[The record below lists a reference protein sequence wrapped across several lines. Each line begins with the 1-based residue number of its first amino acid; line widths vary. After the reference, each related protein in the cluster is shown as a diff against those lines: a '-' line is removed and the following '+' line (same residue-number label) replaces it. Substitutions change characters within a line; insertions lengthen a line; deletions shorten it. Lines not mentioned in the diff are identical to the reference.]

1 MKDLKNYIDDI
12 DNLNSFLLNQDQKKL
27 IKEILVN
34 TNNSNKENLDN
45 VFQLLIQRV
54 KTGFVFD
61 VAPSV
66 DTKQIAILKKQEKLS
81 FTNDLLNTNKNTLI
95 IGENYDA
102 LKNLLVIERQKEQ
115 IGGGDYNYDLIY
127 IDPPYNTDSA
137 KDDGNNLSEKDD
149 VAASKFI
156 YRDKFS
162 RTGWLNMMNERLKMA
177 RQLLKEDGVIFVSID
192 DNEQAYLKVL
202 MDEIFGEENFVCNF
216 VWRKKNTGGGSD
228 KSNIDNETE
237 FIVCYSKNKE
247 KSNWNSQKIDIENFT
262 LEDEFV
268 KTRGKY
274 YLTDLD
280 RVSSKSSFQYIESLD
295 YEIMAPD
302 GTMFKNYRNILKP
315 RSYCY
320 TLGKE
325 LFEFYNSNRFIEI
338 QQKTYKDGTKYW
350 KAYRK
355 VYEKV
360 IVDRNKPYK
369 IISRERG
376 NNFSNL
382 INEGNISTSTG
393 KRVLISILNNKD
405 FSFPKPIELIKYLIN
420 THPNPDARVL
430 DFFAG
435 SGTTGHAVLDLNRE
449 DGGNRN
455 FTLVTNNENNIG
467 IDVCYERLYRINN
480 GKGSKGETDFDWIKK
495 NEPYNQNLDV
505 FEIKYYDTDVLANNN
520 EIIKQDFKNML
531 NDFDLSNA
539 NKINEQE
546 ILLNL
551 TALKPIERKDSNE
564 SN

>member
-66 DTKQIAILKKQEKLS
+66 DTKQIAILKKQEKLL

-115 IGGGDYNYDLIY
+115 IGGGGDYNYDLIY

-216 VWRKKNTGGGSD
+216 VWQKKNEGSAED
-228 KSNIDNETE
+228 AKYIKILSESILMYAKNIEHMNTNN
-237 FIVCYSKNKE
+237 YSKNIDDGSYKLRDEYFETRGMYKLKQLDFGSLTWSEGLDYPIKYNGITYYAGGSKDNWQKRRNGQHAIKDWRWRWSNE
-247 KSNWNSQKIDIENFT
+247 KVQWGIENN
-262 LEDEFV
+262 FV
-268 KTRGKY
+268 VFKGNKIYTK
-274 YLTDLD
+274 
-280 RVSSKSSFQYIESLD
+280 QYQL
-295 YEIMAPD
+295 
-302 GTMFKNYRNILKP
+302 
-315 RSYCY
+315 
-320 TLGKE
+320 
-325 LFEFYNSNRFIEI
+325 
-338 QQKTYKDGTKYW
+338 
-350 KAYRK
+350 
-355 VYEKV
+355 
-360 IVDRNKPYK
+360 VDNDNKPVQRTSK
-369 IISRERG
+369 
-376 NNFSNL
+376 FSNL
-382 INEGNISTSTG
+382 
-393 KRVLISILNNKD
+393 LY
-405 FSFPKPIELIKYLIN
+405 SFHGSLGTALQKEIFNLKVFDHPKPIELIKYLIN
-420 THPNPDARVL
+420 IHPNPNARVL

-435 SGTTGHAVLDLNRE
+435 SGTTGHAVLDLNKE
-449 DGGNRN
+449 DGGNRT

-480 GKGSKGETDFDWIKK
+480 GKGSKGEVDFDWIKK

-531 NDFDLSNA
+531 NDFDLSNV

-551 TALKPIERKDSNE
+551 TALKPVEGKDSNE

>member
-1 MKDLKNYIDDI
+1 
-12 DNLNSFLLNQDQKKL
+12 
-27 IKEILVN
+27 
-34 TNNSNKENLDN
+34 
-45 VFQLLIQRV
+45 
-54 KTGFVFD
+54 
-61 VAPSV
+61 
-66 DTKQIAILKKQEKLS
+66 
-81 FTNDLLNTNKNTLI
+81 
-95 IGENYDA
+95 
-102 LKNLLVIERQKEQ
+102 
-115 IGGGDYNYDLIY
+115 
-127 IDPPYNTDSA
+127 
-137 KDDGNNLSEKDD
+137 
-149 VAASKFI
+149 
-156 YRDKFS
+156 
-162 RTGWLNMMNERLKMA
+162 MMNERLKMA

-237 FIVCYSKNKE
+237 FIICYSKNKE

-420 THPNPDARVL
+420 THPNPNARVL

-520 EIIKQDFKNML
+520 EIIKKDFVKML
-531 NDFDLSNA
+531 NDFEISNT
-539 NKINEQE
+539 NNIKEQE

-551 TALKPIERKDSNE
+551 TALKPIEGKDSNE

>member
-1 MKDLKNYIDDI
+1 M
-12 DNLNSFLLNQDQKKL
+12 
-27 IKEILVN
+27 
-34 TNNSNKENLDN
+34 
-45 VFQLLIQRV
+45 
-54 KTGFVFD
+54 
-61 VAPSV
+61 
-66 DTKQIAILKKQEKLS
+66 
-81 FTNDLLNTNKNTLI
+81 
-95 IGENYDA
+95 
-102 LKNLLVIERQKEQ
+102 
-115 IGGGDYNYDLIY
+115 
-127 IDPPYNTDSA
+127 
-137 KDDGNNLSEKDD
+137 SEKDD

-192 DNEQAYLKVL
+192 DTEQAYLKVL

-237 FIVCYSKNKE
+237 FIICYSKNKE

-449 DGGNRN
+449 DGGNRT

-467 IDVCYERLYRINN
+467 INVCYERLYRINN

-505 FEIKYYDTDVLANNN
+505 FEIKYYDTDVLTNNN
-520 EIIKQDFKNML
+520 ELIKQDFKNML
-531 NDFDLSNA
+531 NDFNLSNV

-551 TALKPIERKDSNE
+551 TALKPVEGKDSNE

>member
-1 MKDLKNYIDDI
+1 
-12 DNLNSFLLNQDQKKL
+12 
-27 IKEILVN
+27 
-34 TNNSNKENLDN
+34 
-45 VFQLLIQRV
+45 
-54 KTGFVFD
+54 
-61 VAPSV
+61 
-66 DTKQIAILKKQEKLS
+66 
-81 FTNDLLNTNKNTLI
+81 
-95 IGENYDA
+95 
-102 LKNLLVIERQKEQ
+102 
-115 IGGGDYNYDLIY
+115 
-127 IDPPYNTDSA
+127 
-137 KDDGNNLSEKDD
+137 
-149 VAASKFI
+149 
-156 YRDKFS
+156 
-162 RTGWLNMMNERLKMA
+162 MMNERLKMA

-237 FIVCYSKNKE
+237 FIACYSKNKE

-315 RSYCY
+315 RSYRY

-531 NDFDLSNA
+531 NDFDLSNV

-551 TALKPIERKDSNE
+551 TALKPVERKDSNE

>member
-61 VAPSV
+61 AAPSI

-216 VWRKKNTGGGSD
+216 VWQKKNEGSAED
-228 KSNIDNETE
+228 AKYIKILSESILMYAKNIEHMNTNN
-237 FIVCYSKNKE
+237 YSKNIDDGSYKLRDEYFETRGMYKLKQLDFGSLTWSEGLDYPIEYNGITYYAGGSKDNWQKRRNGQHAIKDWQWRWSNE
-247 KSNWNSQKIDIENFT
+247 KVQWGIENN
-262 LEDEFV
+262 FV
-268 KTRGKY
+268 VFKGNKIYTK
-274 YLTDLD
+274 
-280 RVSSKSSFQYIESLD
+280 QYQL
-295 YEIMAPD
+295 
-302 GTMFKNYRNILKP
+302 
-315 RSYCY
+315 
-320 TLGKE
+320 
-325 LFEFYNSNRFIEI
+325 
-338 QQKTYKDGTKYW
+338 
-350 KAYRK
+350 
-355 VYEKV
+355 
-360 IVDRNKPYK
+360 VDNDNKPVQRTSK
-369 IISRERG
+369 
-376 NNFSNL
+376 FSNL
-382 INEGNISTSTG
+382 
-393 KRVLISILNNKD
+393 LY
-405 FSFPKPIELIKYLIN
+405 SFHGSLGTALQKEIFNLKVFDHPKPIELIKYLIN
-420 THPNPDARVL
+420 IHPNPNARVL

-435 SGTTGHAVLDLNRE
+435 SGTTGHAVLDLNKE
-449 DGGNRN
+449 DSGNRT

-467 IDVCYERLYRINN
+467 IDVCYERLYRINK

-531 NDFDLSNA
+531 NDFDLSNV

-551 TALKPIERKDSNE
+551 TALKPIEGKDSNE